1 MKSAVS
7 WGNRE
12 LFMDQYCAL
21 VLLYTFNPC
30 VRSRLETRI
39 VARHSFG
46 FDIANALAVL
56 AARPT
61 GI

>member
-1 MKSAVS
+1 
-7 WGNRE
+7 
-12 LFMDQYCAL
+12 MDQYCAL